1 MTTSCC
7 DGLGLNGD
15 YNPSLDNHDLPVIG
29 SRCYRSIR
37 QFYKSGYRSSG
48 AHIIGAHL
56 SCGRILQVNL
66 HKTTIVCECY
76 WGTQCTSKHVGFIT
90 TIRLK
95 NIWNYVIGKPKHF
108 MCIEWQCNYLLVN
121 YHLNSAE
128 ILLVVWNNTPQMI
141 FIPKCVLWINSKQLP
156 FSIFLWDILGYSTH
170 IVISVKIQ
178 DSYPCVCVC
187 VILLYRILHFQ
198 A

>member
-1 MTTSCC
+1 M
-7 DGLGLNGD
+7 
-15 YNPSLDNHDLPVIG
+15 
-29 SRCYRSIR
+29 
-37 QFYKSGYRSSG
+37 
-48 AHIIGAHL
+48 HI
-56 SCGRILQVNL
+56 CRVDVNL

-187 VILLYRILHFQ
+187 DFTVPNFTLSSLNVMRISKSDFGILFIEIKLSQLISSTKNMNGLCDCVHSLRIGPHC
-198 A
+198 